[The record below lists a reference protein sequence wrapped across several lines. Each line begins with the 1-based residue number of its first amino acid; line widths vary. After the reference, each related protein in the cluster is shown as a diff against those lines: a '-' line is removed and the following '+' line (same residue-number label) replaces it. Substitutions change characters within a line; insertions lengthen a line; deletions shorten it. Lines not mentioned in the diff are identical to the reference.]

1 MAEDILLKV
10 GLSGTGEAAKSVKDL
25 KNEIKL
31 LQAELSKTTVGSE
44 RYFQV
49 LEKLGAVKGD
59 IQDLG
64 RVMNALDAENKVAA
78 FANVAG
84 KLAGG
89 FQAATGAAALFGVQ
103 SEELEKTL
111 LRVQAATALS
121 QGIQSV
127 VGMKDAFI
135 VLGSVIAANPI
146 MAIAGIITT
155 AAGAIALMTQNTA
168 DLAEAQKTLNKS
180 LEDGK
185 KRQEDYADSIFES
198 NLELQV
204 LNKTL
209 TEQQANILK
218 LERQGSAERKKIAN
232 DYAKTILDLATKLG
246 IDLELIEINQNGR
259 IASVSL
265 EGAGDQLNNR
275 IKFNEE
281 VLKLQQRANE
291 ESIKLEQT
299 FEAKKKVARI
309 KGLKEESA
317 VLNNVRVE
325 ELEFTTLP
333 IFIKYAKA
341 EVELKMQ
348 TEMQKR
354 IEDRRTAE
362 LKEALEQKALERKRE
377 EARVQLEI
385 DQNYFNAVGSL
396 SSTYFNLQIA
406 AANGNAKKQEELRKK
421 QFQVEKAFRA
431 GQAVIDTYK
440 AINATLAAGGAL
452 ATPLAVSIGVAG
464 FANVAKILSQ
474 QYNGGVQSASA
485 DVNVN
490 TGPQIQTQ
498 APNIGN
504 PITRLNEQGQNQN
517 FNNRVYVLESDIS
530 ESQGRVAKL
539 QEQATF

>member
-385 DQNYFNAVGSL
+385 AQNYFNAVGSL

>member
-1 MAEDILLKV
+1 
-10 GLSGTGEAAKSVKDL
+10 
-25 KNEIKL
+25 
-31 LQAELSKTTVGSE
+31 
-44 RYFQV
+44 
-49 LEKLGAVKGD
+49 
-59 IQDLG
+59 
-64 RVMNALDAENKVAA
+64 MNALDAENKVAA

-385 DQNYFNAVGSL
+385 AQNYFNAVGSL